1 MKLQLDCKDMSRL
14 LSDAQD
20 TELNPALRTRMRL
33 HLVICRTCRSVEE
46 QIDFIRRAMRR
57 LALQEPAPDGQPPDK
72 AG

>member
-20 TELNPALRTRMRL
+20 SDLDPALRARMRL

-46 QIDFIRRAMRR
+46 QMNFIRSAMRR
-57 LALQEPAPDGQPPDK
+57 LGRQETDAEGQPPDK